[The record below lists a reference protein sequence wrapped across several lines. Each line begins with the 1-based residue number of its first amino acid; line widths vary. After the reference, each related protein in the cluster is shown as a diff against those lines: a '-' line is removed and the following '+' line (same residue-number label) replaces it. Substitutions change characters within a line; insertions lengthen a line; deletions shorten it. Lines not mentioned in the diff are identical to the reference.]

1 MLPVGRATTVQN
13 WSLGAPEQKERVRG
27 DPSALPLL
35 SVPGTRGSHL
45 APVGQWGPLP
55 PPVRKRMESYSGAAA
70 VCGLRARAAPV
81 LSGLPAGGSGA
92 LRGTGPEKAPHPAG
106 TTGVWGQAG
115 AAARR
120 RQRPEGTA
128 GRKGP

>member
-45 APVGQWGPLP
+45 VPVGQWSPLP
-55 PPVRKRMESYSGAAA
+55 PPSGRGWRATLEQLPSAA
-70 VCGLRARAAPV
+70 CAPV
-81 LSGLPAGGSGA
+81 
-92 LRGTGPEKAPHPAG
+92 
-106 TTGVWGQAG
+106 
-115 AAARR
+115 
-120 RQRPEGTA
+120 QRPC
-128 GRKGP
+128 